1 MNGAMY
7 NCYLF
12 MTSVINVVNA
22 KYASFVDTT
31 DIYTSFL
38 FNLLAQSLQIRNY
51 SYSMETYLTSSTPDY
66 VSFVYTLASMINLVM
81 SFSSSNSQPFMKAIR
96 GELDINHMSKNMMNM
111 TDEQIKETQLYLGM
125 I

>member
-1 MNGAMY
+1 M
-7 NCYLF
+7 
-12 MTSVINVVNA
+12 
-22 KYASFVDTT
+22 
-31 DIYTSFL
+31 
-38 FNLLAQSLQIRNY
+38 Q
-51 SYSMETYLTSSTPDY
+51 TYLTSSTPDY